1 MYITDRNNALCA
13 CSGETP
19 AGRRRGNLSAGPS
32 AGPVRHV
39 PAPVAAVSAASRLSR
54 QHFPSACCLALCPC
68 GRGVQR
74 APADRRH
81 MNTQGRGK
89 GSLVQAVFGEDEQAD
104 TERRDHAASPGS
116 GHQSGAGRTQ
126 GGSASGRGTAAQ
138 DSGVELYCTGLP
150 VSWNREELRQLFEPF
165 GHVTSVQVPQQTV
178 HLQDAP
184 LLLLLW
190 CRSRLPSSETAERR
204 HYVEDKLRVLG
215 CSVERDLQQCQK
227 RPAVVSK
234 ETYTSVNR
242 DLH

>member
-1 MYITDRNNALCA
+1 LAQVILAIFIIADLLAVRL
-13 CSGETP
+13 GEIFCTSRTGIMHSAHAAARRLRGAV
-19 AGRRRGNLSAGPS
+19 AGTLARAPRQGS
-32 AGPVRHV
+32 VRHV

-178 HLQDAP
+178 HLQDGLTP
-184 LLLLLW
+184 
-190 CRSRLPSSETAERR
+190 
-204 HYVEDKLRVLG
+204 
-215 CSVERDLQQCQK
+215 
-227 RPAVVSK
+227 
-234 ETYTSVNR
+234 
-242 DLH
+242 